1 MICSFACLGGMVSY
15 TIPDSPMPELS
26 DSSYDGARENGMLSG
41 GLGCLI
47 DGEIGA
53 DNYRMD
59 TGYGRGNSNAAFYFP
74 HRYLINQLIL
84 HHKSLPNAH

>member
-1 MICSFACLGGMVSY
+1 MSY

-26 DSSYDGARENGMLSG
+26 DSSYDGTRQNGTRQNGMLSG
-41 GLGCLI
+41 GLGRLI

-59 TGYGRGNSNAAFYFP
+59 TGYGRGNSNAALMNRCLFP
-74 HRYLINQLIL
+74 T
-84 HHKSLPNAH
+84 